1 MGTKGLFYTL
11 SLAATFIMMIA
22 CSSNDK
28 EPDTECKELYRIQV
42 GGKCGFIN
50 ENGKLVIEPQF
61 DNAYW
66 FFGDSVCF
74 VQVGERKGLINTNG
88 EYIVELDTSVN
99 WIYRFQN
106 NVAIFR
112 ANNGKMGI
120 ISKSGEIVLPA
131 IYKDFSRDGDN
142 GFIVMDTLEKMG
154 YIDNQGD
161 FIVPCK
167 YDAVHRFNEGLAMVA
182 TSNKCGYVD
191 TTGTWVIDSIYDDA
205 RDFGNGL
212 ARVKNNEKWMFIDHN
227 GKKVDKFHFDEIL
240 TGFSCNRAFIR
251 KDNIIELI
259 DKNGKTIANI
269 DADSVYS
276 YHNSFAEF
284 QKNGK
289 YGKLDTMGVVTIH
302 PKYESLSLTE
312 RGVTIFKKNNKQ
324 GLIDSTGKVI
334 IEAIYDAVFNDK
346 DNTLIL
352 CVDENL
358 SEGIYFGRNG
368 KLIWKDMQGTNF
380 VWPENPTKDDY
391 IRYFDSRLSELDPI
405 EGIYYVTFN
414 RIAVDRENDHA
425 TSNGSESKFYA
436 VIRTPNTDE
445 FLIYSI
451 DENKPRS
458 CWVKKFVQIGETNL
472 YAVVNYDEKSTWAE
486 DGKLILENPYKFEVP
501 LRQGGNNY
509 YNWYCKCEF
518 IKDYP
523 STDIYE
529 QVQKA
534 DWTGT
539 GFAIAD
545 GYIATNYHVTN
556 GARTIKIRGV
566 NGDME
571 ESYRGYLV
579 ASDRNRDLAIIKIV
593 DKRFDGFDD
602 IPYCLG
608 KSVPEVGNE
617 IFCLGYPMTETMGKE
632 IKLTDGIISAASGYK
647 GDQSMYQISAAV
659 QPGNSGGPLF
669 DSDGNIIGI
678 VCAKHS
684 DAENANY
691 AIKVSYLLSLINSSN
706 LGIKLPQNNE
716 IKSKTLSKQV
726 KQIKSFVYIIECSS
740 H

>member
-1 MGTKGLFYTL
+1 MKTINLFVLTVIF
-11 SLAATFIMMIA
+11 LAIA
-22 CSSNDK
+22 ACASSDRETNI
-28 EPDTECKELYRIQV
+28 ESKELYRIQV

-61 DNAYW
+61 DRAY
-66 FFGDSVCF
+66 FFFSDSVCF
-74 VQVGERKGLINTNG
+74 AQVGERKGLINSNG
-88 EYIVELDTSVN
+88 EYIAELDTTIN
-99 WIYRFQN
+99 WIYEFKN
-106 NVAIFR
+106 NVAEFIT
-112 ANNGKMGI
+112 NNGKQGV
-120 ISKSGEIVLPA
+120 ISKSGEIILPA
-131 IYKDFSRDGDN
+131 IYKDILRDGDN
-142 GFIVMDTLEKMG
+142 GFIVMDTLENMG
-154 YIDNQGD
+154 YINNQGD
-161 FIVPCK
+161 FIIPCK
-167 YDAVHRFNEGLAMVA
+167 YDAVHQFSEGLTMVT
-182 TSNKCGYVD
+182 TSRKCGYVD

-212 ARVKNNEKWMFIDHN
+212 ARVKRNEEWMFIDHN
-227 GKKVDKFHFDEIL
+227 GKEVSKFNFDEIL
-240 TGFSCNRAFIR
+240 TGFTCNRAFIK
-251 KDNIIELI
+251 KDNRIELI
-259 DKNGKTIANI
+259 DKNGKKIANI
-269 DADSVYS
+269 DADSVYGYHDS
-276 YHNSFAEF
+276 YATF
-284 QKNGK
+284 QKNRK
-289 YGKLDTMGVVTIH
+289 YGKLDSTGVVAIP
-302 PKYESLSLTE
+302 PKYENLFRTEKGLS
-312 RGVTIFKKNNKQ
+312 IFTKNKKQ
-324 GLIDSTGKVI
+324 GIIDSAGQVI
-334 IEAIYDAVFNDK
+334 IEAKHDIVHNDNHLTLLLCIDGDRVTYYD
-346 DNTLIL
+346 
-352 CVDENL
+352 
-358 SEGIYFGRNG
+358 RNG

-405 EGIYYVTFN
+405 EGLYFVTYN
-414 RIAVDRENDHA
+414 NIAVDRNTDHVS
-425 TSNGSESKFYA
+425 SNGSMSRFVAIVRSLDINEFLAYDISESK
-436 VIRTPNTDE
+436 NGLWKSWE
-445 FLIYSI
+445 
-451 DENKPRS
+451 
-458 CWVKKFVQIGETNL
+458 KKFVKIGEANV
-472 YAVVNYDEKSTWAE
+472 YAVVNSGASSGAE
-486 DGKLILENPYKFEVP
+486 DGKLILEDPYKFEVS

-509 YNWYCKCEF
+509 YNWYLKCEF

-529 QVQKA
+529 QVQKV

-579 ASDRNRDLAIIKIV
+579 ASDRNHDLAIIKIV

-617 IFCLGYPMTETMGKE
+617 IFVLGYPMTETMGKE

-647 GDQSMYQISAAV
+647 GDKSMYQISAAV

-669 DSDGNIIGI
+669 NNDGNVIGI

-691 AIKVSYLLSLINSSN
+691 AIKVSYLLSLINSTD
-706 LGIKLPQNNE
+706 LGAKLPKSNNVDS
-716 IKSKTLSKQV
+716 KSISKIVKQV
-726 KQIKSFVYIIECSS
+726 QPFVYMIECST